1 MDETGGINIVEMEE
15 QLLKDID
22 KKRQEM
28 IKTAMMNGMTSKATI
43 KCSQELDHLLN
54 SHSKIWLKNSA

>member
-1 MDETGGINIVEMEE
+1 MEMEE
-15 QLLKDID
+15 QLLKEID